1 MDSADNRDQDD
12 LDARLLGLRE
22 GREVS
27 DDQAF
32 GGEEV
37 PTKPETPSSK
47 PPKGG
52 KQMCRHGLAAEVCE
66 ECRLLLEHG
75 GRYAI
80 FHQEDGG
87 PPKED

>member
-12 LDARLLGLRE
+12 LDARLQGLRE
-22 GREVS
+22 GREVG

-32 GGEEV
+32 SDEEV
-37 PTKPETPSSK
+37 PTKPDTPSSL

-52 KQMCRHGLAAEVCE
+52 KRTCIHGLAADVCE

-80 FHQEDGG
+80 FRQEDGD